1 MVELKEYRDFFKK
14 KEEERVKLEAKQNN
28 FLWKED
34 LKVAKFLGTNEVYL
48 VALICNVFR
57 YHDLAQQKISRE
69 QKLNKEEELL
79 LDLQGMETESN
90 NSKQLQ
96 HKFNSTYV
104 PKFPMEST
112 LTQITPI
119 MKPIE
124 ITPIQNSTPIEISY
138 DIKKEKSITMMEKAF
153 DDMQIDNKTMVQK
166 RDHDEQELSLDIN
179 KIPTSTKKDMM
190 LLKEIGIVD
199 YGAVELLEKD
209 EAFIEEHI
217 NNKTNKKAKQD
228 EDENIHNSIWA
239 PKIRATEPNQL
250 IQDIYSSIWANSA
263 KFSSKEKPNEIAYFF
278 TIWDLPKE
286 MAWNE
291 IKKYL
296 NYFGVSS
303 LISWQNNYTTKAA
316 HIKILTLN
324 EKHVKALKD
333 HWSIT
338 LSQGRTYRTTPGE
351 FNFTEVEKRNEHRA
365 TIHNLPLRS
374 LDSLLLRQLK
384 YLKVQAVHILK
395 NSNGN
400 QARRAHVYFKSQQ
413 DKRAALGANV
423 YYFNTKLEWC
433 INENNLVTNY
443 PLVNK
448 GKTQYYDNGET
459 IHYRMMP
466 SR

>member
-48 VALICNVFR
+48 VALIRNMFR

-124 ITPIQNSTPIEISY
+124 ISHIQNSTPIEISY

-153 DDMQIDNKTMVQK
+153 DDMQIDNKTMARK
-166 RDHDEQELSLDIN
+166 RVHDEQELSLDIN
-179 KIPTSTKKDMM
+179 EIPTSTKKDMM

-209 EAFIEEHI
+209 ETFIEEHI

-228 EDENIHNSIWA
+228 EDENIYNLIWA
-239 PKIRATEPNQL
+239 PKIRATEPN
-250 IQDIYSSIWANSA
+250 
-263 KFSSKEKPNEIAYFF
+263 
-278 TIWDLPKE
+278 
-286 MAWNE
+286 
-291 IKKYL
+291 
-296 NYFGVSS
+296 
-303 LISWQNNYTTKAA
+303 
-316 HIKILTLN
+316 
-324 EKHVKALKD
+324 
-333 HWSIT
+333 
-338 LSQGRTYRTTPGE
+338 
-351 FNFTEVEKRNEHRA
+351 
-365 TIHNLPLRS
+365 
-374 LDSLLLRQLK
+374 
-384 YLKVQAVHILK
+384 
-395 NSNGN
+395 
-400 QARRAHVYFKSQQ
+400 
-413 DKRAALGANV
+413 
-423 YYFNTKLEWC
+423 
-433 INENNLVTNY
+433 
-443 PLVNK
+443 
-448 GKTQYYDNGET
+448 
-459 IHYRMMP
+459 
-466 SR
+466 

>member
-1 MVELKEYRDFFKK
+1 MVELKEYQDFFNK

-48 VALICNVFR
+48 VALIRNVFR

-104 PKFPMEST
+104 PKLPMEST

-119 MKPIE
+119 TKPME

-153 DDMQIDNKTMVQK
+153 DDMQIDNKTMARK

-179 KIPTSTKKDMM
+179 EIPTSTKKDMM

-209 EAFIEEHI
+209 ETFIEEHI

-239 PKIRATEPNQL
+239 PKIRATEPNQP

-263 KFSSKEKPNEIAYFF
+263 KFSSKEEPNEIAYFF

-286 MAWNE
+286 MA
-291 IKKYL
+291 
-296 NYFGVSS
+296 
-303 LISWQNNYTTKAA
+303 
-316 HIKILTLN
+316 
-324 EKHVKALKD
+324 
-333 HWSIT
+333 
-338 LSQGRTYRTTPGE
+338 
-351 FNFTEVEKRNEHRA
+351 
-365 TIHNLPLRS
+365 
-374 LDSLLLRQLK
+374 
-384 YLKVQAVHILK
+384 
-395 NSNGN
+395 
-400 QARRAHVYFKSQQ
+400 
-413 DKRAALGANV
+413 
-423 YYFNTKLEWC
+423 
-433 INENNLVTNY
+433 
-443 PLVNK
+443 
-448 GKTQYYDNGET
+448 
-459 IHYRMMP
+459 
-466 SR
+466 